1 MSDGLV
7 GWLKRVIAIR
17 EVLLTLV
24 LLAVFIGVGIRIPR
38 FVSRGSITNLLFD
51 ASTVGIVAVG
61 LTIVII
67 GGGIDIS
74 IGSVLVASAIM
85 AGLVAQEEVSPWIAV
100 GVGVAGG
107 AALGAINAV
116 LITKLKIPAIV
127 ATLATLSIFRGVLTE
142 LTKSKLI
149 GGLPSSFTVIGQGR
163 VGGVPYPVWIM
174 LGLFVLGG
182 LGMRF
187 SGFGRVV
194 YAIGSNE
201 AAARL
206 SGIVVTRYQALT
218 YVISGSLAGLAGV
231 VFVARNGTVLPTSG
245 RGLELLV
252 IAAVVVGGTNI
263 FGGEGSIAGTALAA
277 VLLQTITAAMVVLG
291 ISTAWQG
298 AVIGATILI
307 GVTIF
312 VFGQRRREREFLA

>member
-7 GWLKRVIAIR
+7 GWLRRVVAIR
-17 EVLLTLV
+17 EVLLTFV
-24 LLAVFIGVGIRIPR
+24 LLAVFIGVGTRIPR

-100 GVGVAGG
+100 AVGVAGG
-107 AALGAINAV
+107 AALGAVNAV
-116 LITKLKIPAIV
+116 LITKLKIPPIV

-163 VGGVPYPVWIM
+163 LGGVPYPVWIM

-206 SGIVVTRYQALT
+206 SGIMVTRYQALT

-277 VLLQTITAAMVVLG
+277 VLLQAITAAMVVLG

>member
-1 MSDGLV
+1 MSDGPMR
-7 GWLKRVIAIR
+7 WLKRVVANR
-17 EVLLTLV
+17 EVLLTFV
-24 LLAVFIGVGIRIPR
+24 LLAVFIGVGIRVPR

-51 ASTVGIVAVG
+51 ASTVGIVAIG

-74 IGSVLVASAIM
+74 IGSILVASAIM

-100 GVGVAGG
+100 GVGVVGG
-107 AALGAINAV
+107 AALGAVNAV
-116 LITKLKIPAIV
+116 LITKLKIPPIV

-174 LGLFVLGG
+174 LGLFVLAG

-218 YVISGSLAGLAGV
+218 YVMSGSLAGLAGV

-277 VLLQTITAAMVVLG
+277 VLLQTITAAMVFLG

>member
-7 GWLKRVIAIR
+7 GWLRRVVAIR
-17 EVLLTLV
+17 EVLLTFV

-100 GVGVAGG
+100 AVGVAGG
-107 AALGAINAV
+107 AALGAVNAV
-116 LITKLKIPAIV
+116 LITKLKIPPIV

-163 VGGVPYPVWIM
+163 LGGVPYPVWIM

-206 SGIVVTRYQALT
+206 SGIMVTRYQALT

>member
-7 GWLKRVIAIR
+7 GWLKRVVANR
-17 EVLLTLV
+17 EVLLTFV
-24 LLAVFIGVGIRIPR
+24 LLAVFIGVGIRVPR

-100 GVGVAGG
+100 GVGVVGG
-107 AALGAINAV
+107 AALGAVNAV
-116 LITKLKIPAIV
+116 LITKLKIPPIV

-277 VLLQTITAAMVVLG
+277 VLLQAITAAMVVLG